1 MTFGRIMDWHVH
13 HLVDDLGWW
22 RRDGHMH
29 WHRDALDFGDCVVV
43 RAVDHLGVTANPSQ
57 VAAVALLLTSPS
69 LHEVIHVGV
78 TVEGMRVHHHLVG
91 NHFGWRC
98 RNRHWNGMRDR
109 HVPHMS
115 VVFVVDHDSL
125 RRWCHR
131 WGGTELPVAT
141 GTAVLPQEQRLSIHP
156 REDCRQALRL
166 WGVEGVEGPPVVEE
180 S

>member
-115 VVFVVDHDSL
+115 VVLVADHESL

-131 WGGTELPVAT
+131 INRRRTGCSPGHSSVAARAKT
-141 GTAVLPQEQRLSIHP
+141 LH
-156 REDCRQALRL
+156 
-166 WGVEGVEGPPVVEE
+166 PPVRGLPASTQAVGRRRRRRTT
-180 S
+180 SC